1 METPTDKRLEA
12 LEIKASFLDD
22 LVDELNQVVVRQQAQ
37 IDRLIREVA
46 LLRERQAEAGHTPG
60 LSGDVAARARENL
73 PPHY

>member
-1 METPTDKRLEA
+1 MDTPTDKRLEA

-22 LVDELNQVVVRQQAQ
+22 MVDELNQVVVRQQAA

-46 LLRERQAEAGHTPG
+46 QLRERQAEASHAPG
-60 LSGDVAARARENL
+60 LSSDVAARARENL